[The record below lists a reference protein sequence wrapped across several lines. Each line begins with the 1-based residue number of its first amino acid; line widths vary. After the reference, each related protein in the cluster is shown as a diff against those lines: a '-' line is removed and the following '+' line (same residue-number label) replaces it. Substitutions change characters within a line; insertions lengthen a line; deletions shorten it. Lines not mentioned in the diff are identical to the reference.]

1 MRKGEPIVVVKY
13 VSKSYGK
20 VEALKEVSLVVEQGE
35 IFGLIGPDGAGKSTL
50 FRILTTLL
58 LADKGSATVGGLN
71 VVEDYELIRTK
82 VHRELASGLS
92 CPVGFKNGTDGT
104 IKVAIDAITPP
115 VL

>member
-71 VVEDYELIRTK
+71 VVEAHFAQVNGITATVTLEL
-82 VHRELASGLS
+82 
-92 CPVGFKNGTDGT
+92 NGPLPGT
-104 IKVAIDAITPP
+104 R
-115 VL
+115 

>member
-82 VHRELASGLS
+82 VGYMPGRVCFLQGDWVVLNMVFFCTLMNNKIE
-92 CPVGFKNGTDGT
+92 KN
-104 IKVAIDAITPP
+104 
-115 VL
+115 

>member
-71 VVEDYELIRTK
+71 VVEDYETDSYQ
-82 VHRELASGLS
+82 SGVYG
-92 CPVGFKNGTDGT
+92 PVVFLCTR
-104 IKVAIDAITPP
+104 IFR
-115 VL
+115 